1 METRASYALV
11 GGFVLVLL
19 AALAGFALWLAKLD
33 IDRSFAEYDVAFTG
47 SVNGLQ
53 EGSAVRYRGV
63 PVGRVAAI
71 RIDPENLAQILV
83 RLELRPDTP
92 VRDDTVATVEA
103 QGITGIASIQLSGG
117 TQGALPLTSSDPD
130 RPPRLRAGTSA
141 LEQVFQSTPV
151 VLGRIAAVLER
162 MDNLLSDENLDN
174 INGIIDDVEVLADR
188 LAEATPQLAI
198 FVTEATTASERMRL
212 AAEKVSGLTDELRA
226 TVAGMDSHIAGL
238 GQRGATVLDEVSTTA
253 RSFRGLANR
262 LDALVRQTQEPV
274 ADFSQSTLYEFRQL
288 VAEMR
293 QLAAS
298 YSRIGKEL
306 ERDPAGYLL
315 GGSQRGFQPP

>member
-1 METRASYALV
+1 LETRASYALV

-226 TVAGMDSHIAGL
+226 TVAGMDSHIADL
-238 GQRGATVLDEVSTTA
+238 GQRGAAVLDEVSTTA

>member
-1 METRASYALV
+1 LETRASYALV

-212 AAEKVSGLTDELRA
+212 AADKVSGLTDELRA
-226 TVAGMDSHIAGL
+226 TVAGMDSHIADL

>member
-1 METRASYALV
+1 LETRASYALV

-226 TVAGMDSHIAGL
+226 TVAGMDSHIADL